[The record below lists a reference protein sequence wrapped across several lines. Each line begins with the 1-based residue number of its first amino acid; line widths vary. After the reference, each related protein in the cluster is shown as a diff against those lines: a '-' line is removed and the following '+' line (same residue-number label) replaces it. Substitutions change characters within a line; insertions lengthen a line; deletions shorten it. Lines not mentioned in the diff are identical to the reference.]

1 VVVALMVLVVLL
13 VVVVVVVA
21 VSSDLLMAV
30 VTVDILASVGV
41 EIFVRRNGDALV
53 AQPGHH
59 GHRCHGHGVLRCGFG
74 ACCGSGAGDGSRAD
88 CGSGACSGASS
99 GCAALLPPH
108 GEPSGRTRRNQ
119 GSPQHQDFHVMMND
133 NLCDNTTF
141 RNSEPSAAV
150 VQRFVASRRRFTKQQ
165 FVKETMLHCEYWPR
179 MFLRVKE
186 LEYKQ
191 SQAAKLKRRL
201 DAQKARRAA
210 AKAKAKAKA
219 KGKAKAKAAAA

>member
-1 VVVALMVLVVLL
+1 MVMHSLPSPGTMVIDAMGMVCFVVASAP
-13 VVVVVVVA
+13 VVA
-21 VSSDLLMAV
+21 PVPAMAPV
-30 VTVDILASVGV
+30 PIVAPVPAPVPHPVAPLFFRPMAS
-41 EIFVRRNGDALV
+41 RRDEHDETKA
-53 AQPGHH
+53 
-59 GHRCHGHGVLRCGFG
+59 
-74 ACCGSGAGDGSRAD
+74 
-88 CGSGACSGASS
+88 
-99 GCAALLPPH
+99 
-108 GEPSGRTRRNQ
+108 RR
-119 GSPQHQDFHVMMND
+119 SIRDFHVMMND

-191 SQAAKLKRRL
+191 SQAAKLKQRL